1 MDFFS
6 MLNGGQPQA
15 APQQGQA
22 PIQGLSAAEQPAPPP
37 NLQERMAGWSQVFEK
52 LKDPNVARGLLAFSQ
67 VTGRAPNVGESAI
80 GQLARGANAGFAAYD
95 TSRWQQDELQRA
107 ASRDAREEQK
117 TASDLATAEQARSNS
132 RTQQEETKQRIA
144 GNAALQPLKLEQI
157 QNELATAT
165 RIANKAQR
173 EERLAALKQNFLEAV
188 NASAEPLDWNKLSPL
203 EKSWV
208 RELEEPALKGDL
220 IKAQT
225 EWYSGRNDASAKGG
239 VGKPPT
245 GAQISFDLLEQ
256 TAADLK
262 LTDPEISILP
272 DGPRKDALARLK
284 AQGLTQSKAK
294 MLGNEVVSTTNA
306 QVYIDDYRTNY
317 DSLPEKQRA
326 KKTFEQYVSEQI
338 NGIMAPKEFS
348 ENPTL
353 KAQIRQG
360 AKAQSQAKPSGTDVL
375 KAQGAATGYNGPV
388 QPMPKTAAEAVD
400 GTVYQ
405 TPRGLARWNA
415 GKKKFELL
423 ETK

>member
-6 MLNGGQPQA
+6 MLNGDQPNPQAPVQPQA
-15 APQQGQA
+15 PVVAPA
-22 PIQGLSAAEQPAPPP
+22 QPVPP
-37 NLQERMAGWSQVFEK
+37 NMQERLAGWTQVFEK
-52 LKDPNVARGLLAFSQ
+52 LKDPSVARGLLAFSQ
-67 VTGRAPNVGESAI
+67 VTGRAPNAGESTI
-80 GQLARGANAGFAAYD
+80 GQLARGTNAGFAAYD
-95 TSRWQQDELQRA
+95 TARWQQDELQRA

-117 TASDLATAEQARSNS
+117 TTSDLATAEQARSNS

-208 RELEEPALKGDL
+208 REMEEPALKGDL

-239 VGKPPT
+239 AGKPPT

-256 TAADLK
+256 TAEDIK
-262 LTDPEISILP
+262 LTDPEISIMP

-294 MLGNEVVSTTNA
+294 MLGGEVVSTTNA
-306 QVYIDDYRTNY
+306 QDYINDYRTSY
-317 DSLPEKQRA
+317 DSLSEKQRS
-326 KKTFEQYVSEQI
+326 KKTFEQYVSEQV
-338 NGIMAPKEFS
+338 NGIMAPEEFS
-348 ENPTL
+348 KNPTL
-353 KAQIRQG
+353 KAQILRG
-360 AKAQSQAKPSGTDVL
+360 AKTQPKPSGTDVL
-375 KAQGAATGYNGPV
+375 KDQGAATGYNGAV

-400 GTVYQ
+400 GAVYQ